1 MVKKGKLG
9 KGMILSKQN
18 LDDVTS
24 NNDSI
29 VENDDGDNK
38 VSMWTTWMGML
49 QIEDNNTVQDKGAKN
64 ISDAA
69 NWRIRMM
76 DQTNIKWKVTFF
88 TITTF

>member
-1 MVKKGKLG
+1 
-9 KGMILSKQN
+9 MILSKQN